1 MTLFYRPANFT
12 EKEADNMKKRVFI
25 VADYFIDKNNTEK
38 VGLTN
43 KKLQKL
49 LYYAQAWSL
58 VVNNKKLFEDDIEA
72 WIHGPA
78 ISSVY
83 SVFKKF
89 GFENIVAS
97 VDNQEFSSLSSEE
110 RKILDTVWEVYG
122 KKDANYL
129 ELLTHNEDPWI
140 KTRNSIPEY
149 ESSRK
154 VIPPALMK
162 EYYGR
167 QIQE

>member
-1 MTLFYRPANFT
+1 
-12 EKEADNMKKRVFI
+12 MKKRVFI
-25 VADYFIDKNNTEK
+25 VADYFIDKNNKES

-97 VDNQEFSSLSSEE
+97 IDAKEFSSLSSEE

-129 ELLTHNEDPWI
+129 ELLTHSEDPWI

-154 VIPPALMK
+154 VISPALMK